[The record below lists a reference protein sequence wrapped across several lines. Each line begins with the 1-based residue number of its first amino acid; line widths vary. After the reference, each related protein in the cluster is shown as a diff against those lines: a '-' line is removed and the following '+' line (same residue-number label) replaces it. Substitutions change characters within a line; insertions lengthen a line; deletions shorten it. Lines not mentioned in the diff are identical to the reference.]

1 MNLIEKILKL
11 LGLNRKQK
19 TTEKVN
25 NSKPHASQ
33 PVTEPTKPVEPAST
47 QEEKQTETPP
57 AVEEPVLTQQI
68 NTQMENYLI
77 LREPDRS
84 KQTLGTFTISK
95 NNAVVFTCKTIELP
109 WKNNE
114 RSVSCIPDG
123 VYRTIR
129 HRSPSYGECF
139 WILNVPGRSE
149 ILIHHGNYAASINPK
164 TGTPDTKGCILPGEA
179 HADVNADGIPDVT
192 SSVNTMKKLREI
204 LPDEF
209 QLEVRTKT
217 G

>member
-1 MNLIEKILKL
+1 MNLLEKILRL
-11 LGLNRKQK
+11 FGLHKKPEVAKEHRKQ
-19 TTEKVN
+19 TPPRSTVN
-25 NSKPHASQ
+25 EPVDSDKQ
-33 PVTEPTKPVEPAST
+33 PQVEEEPEESPSEIIHPIST
-47 QEEKQTETPP
+47 QP
-57 AVEEPVLTQQI
+57 I
-68 NTQMENYLI
+68 NTTMENYTI

-84 KQTLGTFTISK
+84 KQTLGTFTITK
-95 NNAVVFTCKTIELP
+95 NNAVAFTCKTIELP

-114 RSVSCIPDG
+114 RRVSCIPDG

-139 WILNVPGRSE
+139 WVQDVPGRSE
-149 ILIHHGNYAASINPK
+149 ILIHHGNYAASINPR
-164 TGTPDTKGCILPGEA
+164 TGTPDTKGCILPGQA

-204 LPDEF
+204 LPDSFE
-209 QLEVRTKT
+209 LEVRTKT